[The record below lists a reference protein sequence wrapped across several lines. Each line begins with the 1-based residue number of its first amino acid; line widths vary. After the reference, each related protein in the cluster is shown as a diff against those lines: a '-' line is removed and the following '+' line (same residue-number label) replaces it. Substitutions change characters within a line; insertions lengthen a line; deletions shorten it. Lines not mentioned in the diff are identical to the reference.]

1 MSLQN
6 YINRI
11 NVINENIQKFS
22 KFPEKV
28 KLVGVSKTFSVE
40 KIQMAIKAGIKAIG
54 ENKVQDAI
62 EKFQKESFP
71 GIERH
76 YIGKLQSNKV
86 NKVVE
91 NFHFIH
97 SLDRE
102 KIIKKIDGINSQ
114 IKCLIEVNTSG
125 EKSKGGVDPAEL
137 EEFICKLHKYKNIQ
151 IIGLMT
157 ISPLT
162 KNEENIRK
170 SFRQLRELL
179 EANKKNETA
188 NIRFAE
194 LSMGMTNDYKIA
206 LQEGATMIRIGRGIF
221 GAREK

>member
-6 YINRI
+6 YIDRI
-11 NVINENIQKFS
+11 NVINENIHKFS
-22 KFPEKV
+22 QNPKKI
-28 KLVGVSKTFSVE
+28 KLIGVTKTFSVE
-40 KIQMAIKAGIKAIG
+40 KIKTAINAGVKIIG
-54 ENKVQDAI
+54 ENKVQEALA
-62 EKFQKESFP
+62 KFKEESFP

-86 NKVVE
+86 NKVLD

-102 KIIKKIDGINSQ
+102 KIVKKIDNSKSQ

-125 EKSKGGVDPAEL
+125 EKSKGGVDPEKL
-137 EEFICKLHKYKNIQ
+137 ENFILELHKYKNIQ
-151 IIGLMT
+151 IVGLMT

-162 KNEENIRK
+162 ENKNEIRK
-170 SFRQLRELL
+170 SFKQLKGLL
-179 EANKKNETA
+179 EVNKKNETD
-188 NIRFAE
+188 NIHFNE
-194 LSMGMTNDYKIA
+194 LSMGMTNDYTIA

-221 GAREK
+221 GSRK

>member
-62 EKFQKESFP
+62 EKFQKESFS

-102 KIIKKIDGINSQ
+102 KIIKKIDGMNSQ

-179 EANKKNETA
+179 EANKKNETT